1 MKSPGWG
8 FLFGP
13 ARPFAGR
20 VLVERWDER
29 NGPQAHF
36 LLVQCRNLRMPRTT
50 DKESLLELL
59 EPAVAAMGFE
69 LADLDAHFGR
79 RGLLRLYID
88 RPEGVTVDDCQ
99 RVSEQVGALLDVEDP
114 LPGSYVLE
122 VSSPG
127 FDRRLRTLAH
137 FERFS
142 GELAKVEL
150 KDAREGRRKLAGK
163 LAGVEGGLVL
173 LEVEG
178 RIWRL
183 PLKDIAEARLAPA

>member
-1 MKSPGWG
+1 M
-8 FLFGP
+8 
-13 ARPFAGR
+13 AQT
-20 VLVERWDER
+20 V
-29 NGPQAHF
+29 
-36 LLVQCRNLRMPRTT
+36 
-50 DKESLLELL
+50 DKDSLIELL

-127 FDRRLRTLAH
+127 LDRRLRTLAH
-137 FERFS
+137 FERFN
-142 GELAKVEL
+142 GETAKVEL
-150 KDAREGRRKLAGK
+150 KDALEGRRRFTGR
-163 LAGVEGGLVL
+163 LAGVQGRDVL

-178 RIWRL
+178 QVWRL
-183 PLKDIAEARLAPA
+183 PLNEIAVARLAPT